1 MLALLCLMML
11 VGRVAFDCY
20 LPAMPVIQHHFLTNS
35 QHLQLTITFFSIG
48 FGLSQL
54 AYGPLSD
61 HFGRRP
67 ILLLGLLLFI
77 TGSALAAYAQSIAT
91 LINARLLSG
100 IGAGAGPVIARAA
113 ARDVYSGKNL
123 ARIAA
128 LQTLVIT
135 FALALA
141 PLLGSILL
149 YYFSWRA
156 DFHFLVLLGTAS
168 FLLFWLA
175 LQETNT
181 HKTTMRCAKIIR
193 LYGHL
198 LWHRQFVA
206 SALITSFAFAG
217 LVIYFQ
223 LSPFI
228 FQGQYGLSP
237 MTYSLLTLVVC
248 AAYLL
253 GTLSMSLQLKHRSLN
268 RIMAHGILAM
278 GAGGALLIY
287 FFISHHSSLVSTLM
301 ASAIYIYGTR
311 LIVPSATAHCLSPFK
326 RHAGMAAALL
336 GTLTMGIAGAISF
349 LCTFPTD
356 TPLLIL
362 GIALSAMAC
371 LALACYPL
379 LIRSTAKA

>member
-11 VGRVAFDCY
+11 VGRIAFDCY
-20 LPAMPVIQHHFLTNS
+20 LPAMLVIQHQLLTDSN
-35 QHLQLTITFFSIG
+35 HLQLTITFFSIG

-61 HFGRRP
+61 RLGRRP

-77 TGSALAAYAQSIAT
+77 IGSALAAYAESIT
-91 LINARLLSG
+91 GLIYARLLSG
-100 IGAGAGPVIARAA
+100 IGAGVGPVIARAA
-113 ARDVYSGKNL
+113 ARDLYSGKDL

-141 PLLGSILL
+141 PLLGSALL
-149 YYFSWRA
+149 HYFSWRA
-156 DFHFLVLLGTAS
+156 DFHFLVLLGTVS
-168 FLLFWLA
+168 FLLFFLT
-175 LQETNT
+175 LRET
-181 HKTTMRCAKIIR
+181 HPQKTFINCTKTLR
-193 LYGHL
+193 LYRHL
-198 LWHRQFVA
+198 LWHRQFIA

-217 LVIYFQ
+217 IVIYFQ

-237 MTYSLLTLVVC
+237 MAYSELTLVVC

-253 GTLSMSLQLKHRSLN
+253 GTLSMTLQLKHRALN
-268 RIMAHGILAM
+268 RIMTHGILAM
-278 GAGGALLIY
+278 ALGGVLLIC
-287 FFISHHSSLVSTLM
+287 FFISHHSSLISTLM
-301 ASAIYIYGTR
+301 ASALYIYGTR

-336 GTLTMGIAGAISF
+336 GTLTMGIAGGISL
-349 LCTFPTD
+349 LCAYPTHV
-356 TPLLIL
+356 PLLTL

-379 LIRSTAKA
+379 LSQHTVQV